1 MAPRQLPS
9 SGPMSAFRREFAGGW
24 RNLLAAT
31 IGLGFGIPC
40 YTPVSS
46 LFFRALGTQ
55 FGWSKAVAAGALV
68 ALPIAAFTFP
78 FVGRLI
84 DRFGVRAMSG
94 FSVAAAVLAYV
105 WLSFLSG
112 SVGEYYAAIIALNVL
127 GCATGPMCYTVLV
140 AAQFREARGAA
151 LACAQFGI
159 AFVAVLFPPIIGA
172 MMSRY
177 GWRGGYLLLAATTL
191 AGGAVAQVLMRPV
204 RGMAAQPQP
213 RAGVTAPGAEINTR
227 RATSSCAF
235 WLLGLAVLAIS
246 IASIGLVSAFQ
257 SVLVERGI
265 AETTAPWFL
274 SLLAFSVML
283 SRLVVG
289 RILDLNYPAR
299 YSAVVMVLA
308 AIGAGLLLTPPSIA
322 VTSTATVLVGFS
334 IGAELD
340 LMAFFCARLFGL
352 THYGAIYGLLAIFFY
367 VGMALGGFGYGLI
380 RDRAGG
386 YEPALWMTT
395 VLLAVAGGLF
405 LGLEREDRITSH
417 RRQQGASHVAS

>member
-1 MAPRQLPS
+1 
-9 SGPMSAFRREFAGGW
+9 MSAFRRELDGGW

-31 IGLGFGIPC
+31 VGLGFGIPC

-68 ALPIAAFTFP
+68 ALPIAALTFP
-78 FVGRLI
+78 FAGRLI

-94 FSVAAAVLAYV
+94 FSVVAAVLAYV
-105 WLSFLSG
+105 WLSLLSG
-112 SVGEYYAAIIALNVL
+112 SVAEYYAAIIALNVL

-159 AFVAVLFPPIIGA
+159 AFLAVLFPPIIA
-172 MMSRY
+172 ATMSNY

-191 AGGAVAQVLMRPV
+191 AGGVVAQLLMRPV
-204 RGMAAQPQP
+204 RSMAAQPQS
-213 RAGVTAPGAEINTR
+213 RAGVTAPGAGVTAR
-227 RATSSCAF
+227 LATSSGAF

-265 AETTAPWFL
+265 AEMTAPWFL
-274 SLLAFSVML
+274 SLLSFSVML

-289 RILDLNYPAR
+289 RILDLSNPAR
-299 YSAVVMVLA
+299 YSAVVMILA
-308 AIGAGLLLTPPSIA
+308 AIGSGLLLTPPSSA
-322 VTSTATVLVGFS
+322 VTSVGTVLVGFS

-352 THYGAIYGLLAIFFY
+352 PHYAAIYGLLAMFFY

-380 RDRAGG
+380 RDRAGS

-405 LGLEREDRITSH
+405 LGLERQARIASH
-417 RRQQGASHVAS
+417 RPQQGVPHVAS

>member
-1 MAPRQLPS
+1 V
-9 SGPMSAFRREFAGGW
+9 SAFLRELRAGW

-46 LFFRALGTQ
+46 LFFRALGVQ
-55 FGWSKAVAAGALV
+55 FGWSKAVAAGALI
-68 ALPIAAFTFP
+68 ALPIAALAFP
-78 FVGRLI
+78 FAGRLI

-94 FSVAAAVLAYV
+94 FSVVAAVVAYI
-105 WLSFLSG
+105 WLSRLSG
-112 SVGEYYAAIIALNVL
+112 NVGEYYGAIIALNVL
-127 GCATGPMCYTVLV
+127 GCATGPMSYTVLV
-140 AAQFREARGAA
+140 AAQFRDARGAA

-159 AFVAVLFPPIIGA
+159 AFVAVLFPPIIGLV
-172 MMSRY
+172 MSTH
-177 GWRGGYLLLAATTL
+177 GWRGSYLLLAATTL
-191 AGGAVAQVLMRPV
+191 VGGVVAQLLMRPL
-204 RGMAAQPQP
+204 QPVTTRP
-213 RAGVTAPGAEINTR
+213 YPGDGVTVRA
-227 RATSSCAF
+227 ATSSSAF

-265 AETTAPWFL
+265 TERTATWFL

-289 RILDLNYPAR
+289 RVLDLRHPAR
-299 YSAVVMVLA
+299 SSAIIMGLA
-308 AIGAGLLLTPPSIA
+308 TVGAGLLLTPPSTP
-322 VTSTATVLVGFS
+322 VTSLATILVGFS

-352 THYGAIYGLLAIFFY
+352 PHYAAIYGLLAMFFY

-380 RDRAGG
+380 RDRVGG
-386 YEPALWMTT
+386 YEPALLMST
-395 VLLAVAGGLF
+395 VLLGLAGCLF
-405 LGLEREDRITSH
+405 LMLERETWMTSH
-417 RRQQGASHVAS
+417 RQQGVSHVAS

>member
-1 MAPRQLPS
+1 VND
-9 SGPMSAFRREFAGGW
+9 FVRELRGGW

-46 LFFRALGTQ
+46 LFLRALGIQ
-55 FGWSKAVAAGALV
+55 FGWSKAVAAGALI
-68 ALPIAAFTFP
+68 ALPIAALTFP
-78 FVGRLI
+78 FAGRLI

-94 FSVAAAVLAYV
+94 FSVGAAVLSYI
-105 WLSFLSG
+105 WLSRLSG
-112 SVGEYYAAIIALNVL
+112 NVGEYYAAIIALNVL

-140 AAQFREARGAA
+140 AAQFRDARGAA

-159 AFVAVLFPPIIGA
+159 AFVAVLFPPVIGL
-172 MMSRY
+172 MMALH

-191 AGGAVAQVLMRPV
+191 AGGILSQLLMRPLRSV
-204 RGMAAQPQP
+204 PTQP
-213 RAGVTAPGAEINTR
+213 RPGDGVSTR
-227 RATSSCAF
+227 DATSSSAF

-257 SVLVERGI
+257 SVLIERGI
-265 AETTAPWFL
+265 NERNATLFL

-283 SRLVVG
+283 SRLAVG
-289 RILDLNYPAR
+289 RVLDLSHPAR
-299 YSAVVMVLA
+299 SSAIVMGLA
-308 AIGAGLLLTPPSIA
+308 AIGAALLLTPPGTP
-322 VTSTATVLVGFS
+322 VTSLATVLVGFS

-352 THYGAIYGLLAIFFY
+352 RHYATIYGLLAMFFY

-380 RDRAGG
+380 RDRVGG
-386 YEPALWMTT
+386 YEPALLMTT
-395 VLLAVAGGLF
+395 VLLALAGCLF
-405 LGLEREDRITSH
+405 LRLEREPWMTPH
-417 RRQQGASHVAS
+417 RQQGVSHVPS